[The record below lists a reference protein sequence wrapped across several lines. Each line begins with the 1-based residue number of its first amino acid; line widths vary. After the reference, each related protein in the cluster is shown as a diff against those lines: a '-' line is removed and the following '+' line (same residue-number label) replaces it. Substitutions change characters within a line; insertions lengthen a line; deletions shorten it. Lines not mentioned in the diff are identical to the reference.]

1 MALARTPAYV
11 DHDSALTGLISR
23 LVGTHGSSW
32 GQITPSGSDRTVI
45 FNRTSFVHQ
54 SDFDRIRLGQRVNF
68 AEEGDAVNG
77 TRAVD
82 IFPAQAE
89 PYTDFS
95 RPSGR

>member
-1 MALARTPAYV
+1 MAIARTPVYV
-11 DHDSALTGLISR
+11 GHDSALTGSINS

-32 GQITPSGSDRTVI
+32 GDITPSGSDHTVI

-68 AEEGDAVNG
+68 AEEGDTGNG
-77 TRAVD
+77 ARAID

-89 PYTDFS
+89 P
-95 RPSGR
+95 